1 MVVGFTLMS
10 LAAWPTQAAA
20 QLTGCSLQGE
30 YVLSGMMDTGSGPLY
45 VGGLFVFQPP
55 ATCTP
60 GVTGTV
66 TIMVVYSPP
75 GTPNTLYSAQLPF
88 MGDDV
93 RIHIG
98 PGLLQGAPTGIVN
111 GVITSMPLAGD
122 GALRLTGFLS
132 RRELPAGINGVTGP
146 TGPAG
151 GTGPTGPPARL
162 ARRGQPAPLVS
173 TAPPGSTGPAG
184 PSGAPGLDGPIGP
197 TGPAG
202 AAGVAGATGP
212 AGATGA
218 DRRHWRNWFDGH
230 RRRHRSDRADWSH
243 RGHRV

>member
-1 MVVGFTLMS
+1 MVGFTLMS
-10 LAAWPTQAAA
+10 LAAWPSQAAA

-45 VGGLFVFQPP
+45 VGGLFVFHPP

-66 TIMVVYSPP
+66 TITVVYSPP
-75 GTPNTLYSAQLPF
+75 GTPNTLYSAQLPY
-88 MGDDV
+88 MSDDV

-132 RRELPAGINGVTGP
+132 RRELPAGVNGVTGP

-151 GTGPTGPPARL
+151 GTGPAGPTGALGATGPTGASGLDGAAGPPGPPVRAARL
-162 ARRGQPAPLVS
+162 VWMVPSGQPAPLVQPVWPARPDQPARLARPAKLAQLVRRAS
-173 TAPPGSTGPAG
+173 PASPERPG
-184 PSGAPGLDGPIGP
+184 
-197 TGPAG
+197 
-202 AAGVAGATGP
+202 
-212 AGATGA
+212 
-218 DRRHWRNWFDGH
+218 
-230 RRRHRSDRADWSH
+230 
-243 RGHRV
+243 